1 MGLFDKKI
9 CDICGEKIGLL
20 GNRKL
25 DDGNLCKDC
34 AKKLSPWFEDRRH
47 STVEDIKRQLEYR
60 EKNKKAVMDFC
71 ITRQINTRNY
81 NVFIDD
87 NKGNFTVARKLDVN
101 ENPDIVP
108 LSAVVQCRV
117 DVERQQNEETYTT
130 KDGETVSYQPPVY
143 KYEFDYTMR
152 IKVKT
157 PWFDDMDFRLNTFSI
172 SSDNRGELM
181 EVEQTGHQII
191 AALTPNAA
199 GMQEP
204 GMNMNSGMQQPG
216 MNMNSGMQQPGMN
229 MNSGM
234 QQSGMNM
241 NNGMQQ
247 SGMNMN
253 SGMQQSGMNM
263 NNGMQQPGMNMNSG
277 MQQPGMYMN
286 NGMQQS
292 GMYMNNGMQQ
302 PGMNMNNGMQQSGM
316 QQPGMNMNSGM
327 QQPGMNMNS
336 GIQQPGMHINNGM
349 QESGM
354 NMNSG
359 MQQSGMQ
366 MNNGMQQP
374 GMNMNNGIQQPG
386 MQQPG
391 GLWKC
396 QCGAEN
402 TGRFCEYCGQP
413 RPF

>member
-34 AKKLSPWFEDRRH
+34 AKKLSPWFEERRH

-108 LSAVVQCRV
+108 LSAIVQCRV
-117 DVERQQNEETYTT
+117 DVDQQQHEETYT

-152 IKVKT
+152 IKVRT
-157 PWFDDMDFRLNTFSI
+157 QWFDDMDFRLNTFSI
-172 SSDNRGELM
+172 SSDKRRELM
-181 EVEQTGHQII
+181 EVEQTAYQII

-199 GMQEP
+199 GMQSGMSGMNMNGGMQPGMSGMNMNGGMQPGMTGMNMNAGMQSGMP
-204 GMNMNSGMQQPG
+204 GMNMNGGMQPGMSGMTG
-216 MNMNSGMQQPGMN
+216 MNMNAGMQSGM
-229 MNSGM
+229 
-234 QQSGMNM
+234 SGMNM
-241 NNGMQQ
+241 NGGMQPGMT
-247 SGMNMN
+247 GMNMN
-253 SGMQQSGMNM
+253 GGMQPGMSEMNMNGGMQQ
-263 NNGMQQPGMNMNSG
+263 NGS
-277 MQQPGMYMN
+277 
-286 NGMQQS
+286 S
-292 GMYMNNGMQQ
+292 
-302 PGMNMNNGMQQSGM
+302 
-316 QQPGMNMNSGM
+316 
-327 QQPGMNMNS
+327 
-336 GIQQPGMHINNGM
+336 
-349 QESGM
+349 
-354 NMNSG
+354 
-359 MQQSGMQ
+359 
-366 MNNGMQQP
+366 
-374 GMNMNNGIQQPG
+374 
-386 MQQPG
+386 
-391 GLWKC
+391 WKC

>member
-199 GMQEP
+199 GMQ
-204 GMNMNSGMQQPG
+204 QPG
-216 MNMNSGMQQPGMN
+216 MNMNS
-229 MNSGM
+229 
-234 QQSGMNM
+234 
-241 NNGMQQ
+241 
-247 SGMNMN
+247 
-253 SGMQQSGMNM
+253 
-263 NNGMQQPGMNMNSG
+263 
-277 MQQPGMYMN
+277 
-286 NGMQQS
+286 GMQQS

-316 QQPGMNMNSGM
+316 QQLGMNMNSGM

-374 GMNMNNGIQQPG
+374 GMQMNNGIQQPG

>member
-34 AKKLSPWFEDRRH
+34 AKKLSPWFEERRH

-108 LSAVVQCRV
+108 LSAIVQCRV
-117 DVERQQNEETYTT
+117 DVDQQQHEETYT
-130 KDGETVSYQPPVY
+130 KDGENVSYQPPVY

-152 IKVKT
+152 IKVRT
-157 PWFDDMDFRLNTFSI
+157 QWFDDMDFRLNTFSI
-172 SSDNRGELM
+172 SSDNRRELM
-181 EVEQTGHQII
+181 EVEQTAYQII

-199 GMQEP
+199 GMP
-204 GMNMNSGMQQPG
+204 GMNMNGGMQPGMPG
-216 MNMNSGMQQPGMN
+216 MNMNGGMQPGMPGMN
-229 MNSGM
+229 MNGGM
-234 QQSGMNM
+234 QSGM
-241 NNGMQQ
+241 
-247 SGMNMN
+247 
-253 SGMQQSGMNM
+253 
-263 NNGMQQPGMNMNSG
+263 PGMNMNVG
-277 MQQPGMYMN
+277 MQPGM
-286 NGMQQS
+286 
-292 GMYMNNGMQQ
+292 
-302 PGMNMNNGMQQSGM
+302 
-316 QQPGMNMNSGM
+316 
-327 QQPGMNMNS
+327 
-336 GIQQPGMHINNGM
+336 
-349 QESGM
+349 SGM
-354 NMNSG
+354 NMTGG
-359 MQQSGMQ
+359 MQQTGMSETN
-366 MNNGMQQP
+366 MTGGMQQ
-374 GMNMNNGIQQPG
+374 NNSS
-386 MQQPG
+386 
-391 GLWKC
+391 WKC

-402 TGRFCEYCGQP
+402 TGKFCEYCGQP

>member
-34 AKKLSPWFEDRRH
+34 AKKLSPWFEERRH

-60 EKNKKAVMDFC
+60 EKNKKAVMDFY

-108 LSAVVQCRV
+108 LSAIVQCRV
-117 DVERQQNEETYTT
+117 DVDQQQQEETYT

-152 IKVKT
+152 IKVRT
-157 PWFDDMDFRLNTFSI
+157 QWFDDMDFRLNTFSI
-172 SSDNRGELM
+172 SSDKRRELM
-181 EVEQTGHQII
+181 EVEQTAYQII

-199 GMQEP
+199 GMP
-204 GMNMNSGMQQPG
+204 GMNMNGGMQPGMPG
-216 MNMNSGMQQPGMN
+216 MNMNGGMQPGMPGMN
-229 MNSGM
+229 MNGGMQSGM
-234 QQSGMNM
+234 PGMNMNVGMQPGMSGMNM
-241 NNGMQQ
+241 NGGMQQ
-247 SGMNMN
+247 TGMSETNMTG
-253 SGMQQSGMNM
+253 GMQQ
-263 NNGMQQPGMNMNSG
+263 NNS
-277 MQQPGMYMN
+277 
-286 NGMQQS
+286 S
-292 GMYMNNGMQQ
+292 
-302 PGMNMNNGMQQSGM
+302 
-316 QQPGMNMNSGM
+316 
-327 QQPGMNMNS
+327 
-336 GIQQPGMHINNGM
+336 
-349 QESGM
+349 
-354 NMNSG
+354 
-359 MQQSGMQ
+359 
-366 MNNGMQQP
+366 
-374 GMNMNNGIQQPG
+374 
-386 MQQPG
+386 
-391 GLWKC
+391 WKC

-402 TGRFCEYCGQP
+402 TGKFCEYCGQP

>member
-199 GMQEP
+199 GMQ
-204 GMNMNSGMQQPG
+204 
-216 MNMNSGMQQPGMN
+216 
-229 MNSGM
+229 
-234 QQSGMNM
+234 
-241 NNGMQQ
+241 Q

-277 MQQPGMYMN
+277 MQQPGMNMN
-286 NGMQQS
+286 SGMQQS

-302 PGMNMNNGMQQSGM
+302 PGMHINNGMQQPGMNMNSGMQQSGMNMNNGMQQSGMNMNNGMQQSGMNMNNGMQQPGMHINNGMQQPGMNMNSGMQQSGMNMNNGMQQSGM
-316 QQPGMNMNSGM
+316 QQPGS
-327 QQPGMNMNS
+327 
-336 GIQQPGMHINNGM
+336 
-349 QESGM
+349 
-354 NMNSG
+354 
-359 MQQSGMQ
+359 
-366 MNNGMQQP
+366 
-374 GMNMNNGIQQPG
+374 
-386 MQQPG
+386 
-391 GLWKC
+391 LWKC